1 MKAKKT
7 SNAMSAMKEM
17 KATKAGS
24 QPTKTMNA
32 KAAMNRLQN
41 TTKTHEGKSC
51 DAMTKKKKAVASDEG
66 DKGQSCVALKTQKAK
81 AGDEGDQCPA
91 RAKPKFICLD
101 HDVLSFTHCWKC
113 EAGLPALTIWDLPSR
128 RR

>member
-1 MKAKKT
+1 MKEKKT

-17 KATKAGS
+17 KAKKATKAGS

-66 DKGQSCVALKTQKAK
+66 GKGQKTPKAK
-81 AGDEGDQCPA
+81 AGDEGDQCSA

-101 HDVLSFTHCWKC
+101 HDVLSFTHCWQC
-113 EAGLPALTIWDLPSR
+113 EAGLPALTIWDLPTR
-128 RR
+128 WR